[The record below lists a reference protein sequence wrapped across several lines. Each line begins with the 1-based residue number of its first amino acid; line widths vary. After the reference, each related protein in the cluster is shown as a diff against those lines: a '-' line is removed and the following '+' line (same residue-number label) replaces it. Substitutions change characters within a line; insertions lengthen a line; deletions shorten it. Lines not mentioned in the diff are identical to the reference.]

1 VILAEIMVKKTETQK
16 GEKLGIKKN
25 IKMVDSRGI
34 EY

>member
-1 VILAEIMVKKTETQK
+1 MVKKTQTQK

-25 IKMVDSRGI
+25 RKMVDSRGI